1 MMGAT
6 AAGCCC
12 QWMLC
17 ICWMLLLWVPT
28 ADEWIRPDKNTRRE
42 EDQRSLIIF
51 YHARSKE
58 QSEKSFKVFLRR
70 TIGMEWKVECSGMA
84 DSKYWNGMALQTAYG
99 WMDLYAMPGS
109 ICIVGRYTRA
119 DS

>member
-1 MMGAT
+1 MNAAANGCYLLPMDAT
-6 AAGCCC
+6 CCR
-12 QWMLC
+12 
-17 ICWMLLLWVPT
+17 LLLPVIVCDQT
-28 ADEWIRPDKNTRRE
+28 KDKKRGGSE
-42 EDQRSLIIF
+42 ISHHL